1 MGPKV
6 LHGAIW
12 EAERAML
19 VAVRLQGL
27 RNAIS
32 DSLHPHLDGLISE
45 MQITARQLRDVADKS
60 QVCLYRVPEV
70 IDYLNIVLPCL
81 SLTLRDITAYIED
94 TSRRK
99 ESRWRL
105 MYHKMS
111 DELVGTTLPARFVM
125 YNQFLTSLLL
135 LLSR

>member
-1 MGPKV
+1 MGPSV
-6 LHGAIW
+6 LQGAIR
-12 EAERAML
+12 EAERATL
-19 VAVRLQGL
+19 VAIRLQGL
-27 RNAIS
+27 RNSIA
-32 DSLHPHLDGLISE
+32 DSLHPHLDGLIE
-45 MQITARQLRDVADKS
+45 GVQMTALYLRDVADKS
-60 QVCLYRVPEV
+60 QVYLYRVPEV

-81 SLTLRDITAYIED
+81 SLTLRDITAYYED